1 VNSPSDPGSVV
12 APTAASS
19 EVLDRTSPIPLYHQ
33 LETALLKLIAD
44 QRLGPGALFPSE
56 PRLATDFGVTRPT
69 VRQALDRLVRVGV
82 LRRERGRGT
91 FVANPPA
98 TPGQQLAAGAIKVIM
113 PSLGELIHLRVLA
126 GIVDEAH
133 AQQLQV
139 VLTHSDNSYRAQ
151 ERELASSASLAG
163 VLLWPVSEQGP
174 NHALAPLRA
183 AQVPVVFVDRYL
195 DARSDRVVIDD
206 QAGAYQ
212 AATHLLHLGHRR
224 IAFVHGEAASL
235 SSVQLRLRGYRRAL
249 RDHGVESDRRLVCGL
264 GTTTVPP
271 DADAVRGAMDRL
283 LTLPQPPSAAL
294 GVNDVIAVA
303 LLRELERREIR
314 IPLDFSVVGFD
325 ALEQPGDGRVLTSVH
340 RATEEM
346 GRHATRLLAG
356 LIRDEATA
364 DRPQAI
370 VLPTSLVIGDTTGP
384 AGQARTPPQRPRG
397 RTARTSSARQKDP
410 AASASPT
417 EF

>member
-1 VNSPSDPGSVV
+1 MSSPSDSGSGV
-12 APTAASS
+12 APSAVSS

-44 QRLGPGALFPSE
+44 RRLGPGALFPSE
-56 PRLATDFGVTRPT
+56 PRVAADFGVTRPT
-69 VRQALDRLVRVGV
+69 VRQALDRLVQVGV

-91 FVANPPA
+91 FVANPPE
-98 TPGQQLAAGAIKVIM
+98 TPRRELAGAIKVIM
-113 PSLGELIHLRVLA
+113 PSLSELIHLRVLA

-139 VLTHSDNSYRAQ
+139 VLTHSDNSYRVQ
-151 ERELASSASLAG
+151 ERELASSASLTG
-163 VLLWPVSEQGP
+163 VLLWPVSERGP
-174 NHALAPLRA
+174 NHALASLRA

-195 DARSDRVVIDD
+195 DAHSDRVVIDD
-206 QAGAYQ
+206 QAGAHQ
-212 AATHLLHLGHRR
+212 ATTHLLHLGHRR

-249 RDHGVESDRRLVCGL
+249 REFGVEPDRRLVYGL

-271 DADAVRGAMDRL
+271 EADAVRRAVDRL
-283 LTLPQPPSAAL
+283 LTLPQPPTAAL

-303 LLRELERREIR
+303 LLGELERRKIR

-325 ALEQPGDGRVLTSVH
+325 ALERPGDGRVLTSVH
-340 RATEEM
+340 RATEEL
-346 GRHATRLLAG
+346 GHHATRLLAG

-370 VLPTSLVIGDTTGP
+370 ILPTSLVLGDTTGP
-384 AGQARTPPQRPRG
+384 AGQARTSPKRPRG
-397 RTARTSSARQKDP
+397 RTVRASSASQKDP
-410 AASASPT
+410 AASASPPG
-417 EF
+417 F